1 MTKEDNNKDNKQ
13 DQNFITQT
21 EFNKLYGENKR
32 LESQLLKKDNEIQ
45 TLTTNVN
52 NLSTQVSSLVQSLSQ
67 KQTTDLTDQIKQAAE
82 TADVETVEKLLKN
95 LTDNKT
101 SLADNRTVQDTNQT
115 NSTQQNQQ
123 PGNFNNMAQVALYN
137 FQIKNQDWWN
147 KDNDMTQF
155 ANAQTLILSND
166 PQFQQK
172 VNQGDYVSFFTEL
185 QNRCDRYKK
194 TLQPSGDFEI
204 PSDGSTFPGT
214 KTQDDAKTEQLVKRI
229 KSIPKYSNLDDKKLK
244 EFVRNNPNLLG

>member
-1 MTKEDNNKDNKQ
+1 MALTKVTYPMIDGS
-13 DQNFITQT
+13 ITDGGFWPDVGSNEPIIADIRDRVFVDKAA
-21 EFNKLYGENKR
+21 EFNGNFYDT
-32 LESQLLKKDNEIQ
+32 SNEMSPAP
-45 TLTTNVN
+45 TW
-52 NLSTQVSSLVQSLSQ
+52 VSS
-67 KQTTDLTDQIKQAAE
+67 QAS
-82 TADVETVEKLLKN
+82 N
-95 LTDNKT
+95 LTWSSVGRLAVSGVSKT

-229 KSIPKYSNLDDKKLK
+229 IHQIL
-244 EFVRNNPNLLG
+244 